1 MELTETISAL
11 IFALIL
17 IAVIVYLVMSRF
29 VTGPVAGLKRGERII
44 LAISVVGIALVVVYA
59 AVELLLRV
67 VF

>member
-17 IAVIVYLVMSRF
+17 IAVVVYVVMSRF
-29 VTGPVAGLKRGERII
+29 VTGPLAGLKRGERII
-44 LAISVVGIALVVVYA
+44 LGVSVVGITLVVVYA
-59 AVELLLRV
+59 AVELLFHV

>member
-17 IAVIVYLVMSRF
+17 IAVIVYVVMSGF
-29 VTGPVAGLKRGERII
+29 VTGPLAGLKRGERII
-44 LAISVVGIALVVVYA
+44 LGVSVVGIMLVVVYA
-59 AVELLLRV
+59 AVELLFHV

>member
-59 AVELLLRV
+59 AVELLFHV